1 MSALAGDF
9 DPQKVAQELRNQFS
23 EYDVKKRDSQRRYQS
38 YLGEAMEDG
47 EGDFETYEHEPPPE
61 FSTEGMSDEGLALV
75 VDAEEAAQE
84 AMATMFNARR
94 TLQKPDKN
102 STL

>member
-1 MSALAGDF
+1 
-9 DPQKVAQELRNQFS
+9 
-23 EYDVKKRDSQRRYQS
+23 
-38 YLGEAMEDG
+38 MEDG
-47 EGDFETYEHEPPPE
+47 EGDLETYEQEPPPE